1 MANLYGQRTLAQ
13 IETEIGQN
21 LFGQTALS
29 TSTYPTLAHADQ
41 VINKWYKRVYSKYW
55 PLWALKSSTL
65 TLSQG
70 TTNYTMPDTVQTI
83 LGMQIRDLAYRITHL
98 DQQTFLQMYP
108 MGWTNFGQAVPLY
121 WINGTP
127 ANNNALTV
135 DFFPTPNATYTVHY
149 QYIARFAELSSGP
162 DISVIP
168 PEYDDIL
175 VHGPLAEF
183 FTMLGDPRAAYHQ
196 GEADKIMF
204 RLWQQTETTRD
215 NENPDQG
222 AYVIH
227 PYWDYR

>member
-1 MANLYGQRTLAQ
+1 MANLYGQRTLSQ

-21 LFGQTALS
+21 LLGATSLS
-29 TSTYPTLAHADQ
+29 TSTYPTLAHVDQ
-41 VINKWYKRVYSKYW
+41 VINKHYKRVYSKYW
-55 PLWALKSSTL
+55 PLWALKSSTFP
-65 TLSQG
+65 TVDG

-83 LGMQIRDLAYRITHL
+83 LGMQVQGLAYRITHL
-98 DQQTFLQMYP
+98 DQQTFFQMYP
-108 MGWTNFGQAVPLY
+108 MGWTNFGKAVPLY
-121 WINGTP
+121 WINSTP
-127 ANNNALTV
+127 AANNALTI
-135 DFFPTPNATYTVHY
+135 DLFPTPNAAYTVSY
-149 QYIARFAELSSGP
+149 QYIARFVELSGAS

-175 VHGPLAEF
+175 VHAPLAEF

-196 GEADKIMF
+196 GEADKINF
-204 RLWQQTETTRD
+204 RLWQQTETMRG